1 MKSKAKK
8 KLILSL
14 IKDDLI
20 NSKLVNGLNSFG
32 LLAENYYLHLSET
45 IFELMD
51 FKLTIAQK
59 EKLFGRYMRLTE
71 KAKDIE
77 ISTSKKRLNKL
88 TLDIYEELCVRGKK

>member
-1 MKSKAKK
+1 MKPKAKK